1 MTVAD
6 VAIAGGGIAGS
17 ALAILLGRM
26 GFAVELYE
34 QARFPREKVCG
45 EGILPGGAAVL
56 EQLGLVEEVG
66 GIPLRG
72 IGYELAGRSITVDFP
87 ARPNGQGAGLAQRRL
102 TLDAALFAAAA
113 RTPGVRARQGCRVEA
128 ALVRKGRVVGL
139 EVDGRPRPA
148 AWVVGADG
156 VRSRLARQLGLATT
170 QASRRLGLRAHFRL
184 RRPPAEPARV
194 RILVGQGYELYLTPL
209 PNHELS
215 VVALTQA
222 VRQPWKEQFYRWLAQ
237 AGLYAEVL
245 RDAVP
250 VSDLAAAA
258 PLGAR
263 VHAAV
268 APGFALLGDAAGALD
283 PITGTGI
290 SHALL
295 SAHLLADE
303 LARASALEDAVLHR
317 FERRRQQLLRPAARL
332 TRLLV
337 ALLRHPRLAARLL
350 ALGNRI
356 PGLLSQL
363 AEACAPVLPLQPP
376 SVTSSQA
383 LSAPAATPD
392 FR

>member
-1 MTVAD
+1 MPVAD

-26 GFAVELYE
+26 GLAVELYE

-45 EGILPGGAAVL
+45 EGILPGGTAIL
-56 EQLGLVEEVG
+56 EQLGLAEEVG
-66 GIPLRG
+66 GMPLCG
-72 IGYELAGRSITVDFP
+72 TCYELPGRTITVDFP
-87 ARPNGQGAGLAQRRL
+87 PRSGGKAGGLAQRRRV
-102 TLDAALFAAAA
+102 LDAALFAAAA

-128 ALVRKGRVVGL
+128 VLVRRGRAVGL
-139 EVDGRPRPA
+139 EVDGRPRGA

-156 VRSRLARQLGLATT
+156 VRSRLARRLGLAT
-170 QASRRLGLRAHFRL
+170 AEPSRRVGLRAHFRL
-184 RRPPAEPARV
+184 HRPVPEPARV
-194 RILVGQGYELYLTPL
+194 RILMGQGCELYLTPL

-222 VRQPWKEQFYRWLAQ
+222 LRQPWKEQFYRWLAQ
-237 AGLYAEVL
+237 AGLYAGVL
-245 RDAVP
+245 RDAVQ
-250 VSDLAAAA
+250 VGDLAAAA

-268 APGFALLGDAAGALD
+268 APGFVLLGDAAGALD

-303 LARASALEDAVLHR
+303 LARARTLEDVVLHR

-337 ALLRHPRLAARLL
+337 VLLRHPRLAARLL
-350 ALGNRI
+350 ALGDRI
-356 PGLLSQL
+356 PGLLSRL
-363 AEACAPVLPLQPP
+363 AGACAPLIPLQPHAAMP
-376 SVTSSQA
+376 WQPLRSP
-383 LSAPAATPD
+383 PATAD